1 MAAFVSDGNSTI
13 NAGLLAAILKDSK
26 QLPEMFIE
34 SDQNHRPSLES
45 ASLEDP
51 DLDIPVLDLSF
62 LAAGNSTQRAEVVA
76 AAAKACQTWGFFQIQ
91 NHGIDQKLIVQC
103 EEEAH
108 RMFQL
113 PLDVKE
119 RCHRAPG
126 ATFGY
131 GANTW
136 INQKVMHWAESFHM
150 QLNPTSNIREMA
162 SKLFPEGSSSQQFRY
177 RVFL

>member
-76 AAAKACQTWGFFQIQ
+76 AAAKACQTACFSSPSMSRSAVTARLALLSDTAPT
-91 NHGIDQKLIVQC
+91 HGSTRK
-103 EEEAH
+103 
-108 RMFQL
+108 
-113 PLDVKE
+113 
-119 RCHRAPG
+119 
-126 ATFGY
+126 
-131 GANTW
+131 
-136 INQKVMHWAESFHM
+136 
-150 QLNPTSNIREMA
+150 
-162 SKLFPEGSSSQQFRY
+162 
-177 RVFL
+177 